1 MDERKENKEIEA
13 HPCQRIYTN
22 ISKNIYCT
30 RKKGTYSKLEKM
42 KREIK
47 KEKEYLRDTK
57 TLLKCKQNVHEGI
70 QHSVKKK

>member
-1 MDERKENKEIEA
+1 
-13 HPCQRIYTN
+13 
-22 ISKNIYCT
+22 
-30 RKKGTYSKLEKM
+30 M

-70 QHSVKKK
+70 QHSLKKK